1 MSVAAPAA
9 TDTGTSSRTRSIRHS
24 ASAPSLQKYVV
35 TSAVR
40 VPESDPNVIG
50 ITTGKV
56 GSTTTRSPSGPGP
69 TTPSVP
75 VHDTENGAV
84 SLNLKSPGSVT
95 SSVTVPS
102 PGPTAVSGSVS
113 VVMPPSSSALGNRS
127 IPNSTIVFA
136 DPVTG
141 STRRITWLLVSAT

>member
-40 VPESDPNVIG
+40 VPEPDPNVIG

-56 GSTTTRSPSGPGP
+56 GSNTTRIATLRGGPP
-69 TTPSVP
+69 PSVP

-84 SLNLKSPGSVT
+84 SLILKSRGSVT
-95 SSVTVPS
+95 SSVRVHD
-102 PGPTAVSGSVS
+102 PGPPTVSGSVS
-113 VVMPPSSSALGNRS
+113 VVMPP
-127 IPNSTIVFA
+127 
-136 DPVTG
+136 
-141 STRRITWLLVSAT
+141 